1 MPRLPR
7 ETDPR
12 KGSVPGG
19 SGGRAF
25 TAGTDPCGICP
36 RWKRWPSVYGG
47 DRPLRDLS
55 PAAGHAWQAARVEP
69 LVVEVVRGAVVEARH
84 RVHVAVVRDGR
95 CELSFGDPGLVTF
108 FRSAAKP
115 IQALPVVRAR
125 PDLDDVEI
133 AIACASHLA
142 RPEQLE
148 AVRRLLASAPAT
160 EDELECGPEP
170 TRLEHN
176 CSGKHAGFLALC
188 RARGWTGAGY
198 HLPEHPCQRELHAAV
213 AAAAEVGPEAI
224 PTATD
229 GCGVPTFALSLQAMA
244 HAFARLAVLDGGDRV
259 QAAMRA
265 YPDLIRGPLAADS
278 ELMRL
283 DGRWVAKIGAE
294 GLLCAVADGVGVAL
308 KAEDGDL
315 RAIRPALAR
324 LLGAL
329 GFESGE
335 IGVVVLENSRGEAV
349 GELRVA

>member
-1 MPRLPR
+1 MP
-7 ETDPR
+7 
-12 KGSVPGG
+12 KVSVPDLRR
-19 SGGRAF
+19 RA
-25 TAGTDPCGICP
+25 
-36 RWKRWPSVYGG
+36 SVYGG

-55 PAAGHAWQAARVEP
+55 PAAGRAWQAALVKP

-84 RVHVAVVRDGR
+84 RVHVTVVRDGR

-115 IQALPVVRAR
+115 IQALPIVRGR
-125 PDLDDVEI
+125 PDLDDAEI

-188 RARGWTGAGY
+188 RARGWPVAGY
-198 HLPEHPCQRELHAAV
+198 HLPAHPCQREMQAV
-213 AAAAEVGPEAI
+213 IAAAAEVGSETI

-229 GCGVPTFALSLQAMA
+229 GCGVPTFALTLQAMA
-244 HAFARLAVLDGGDRV
+244 HAFARLAGLDGGKRV

-265 YPDLIRGPLAADS
+265 YPDLISGPLAADS
-278 ELMRL
+278 ELMRR
-283 DGRWVAKIGAE
+283 DEGWVAKIGAE
-294 GLLCAVADGVGVAL
+294 GLLCAAVDGAGVAL
-308 KAEDGDL
+308 KTEDGEQ

-324 LLGAL
+324 LLEAL
-329 GFESGE
+329 GFEPGE